1 MKRCLIYAR
10 VSTKQQTTENQLPP
24 LRKFAKDRGW
34 KVVEEFIDHGYSGTT
49 DQRPQLAEVMNLA
62 RRRAFDVLL
71 VYALDRFGRSVKH
84 LVNALDEFHS
94 LGIDFCAFNQNID
107 TTTPAGKLFFTM
119 ISGFAEFE
127 AGIIKER
134 VHAGLVRARAEGKR
148 LGRPRTVKV
157 DQREVLTLRKTHS
170 IRQIATQLG
179 ISKSAIHRVSQ
190 NSGR

>member
-10 VSTKQQTTENQLPP
+10 VSTRTQTVDNQLPP
-24 LRKFAKDRGW
+24 LRKFAKDRQW
-34 KVVEEFIDHGYSGTT
+34 EVVKELIDHGYSGTT
-49 DQRPQLAEVMNLA
+49 DKRPQLAEVMNLA

-84 LVNALDEFHS
+84 LVNALDEFHE

-127 AGIIKER
+127 AAIIKER
-134 VHAGLVRARAEGKR
+134 VRAGLALPIPHK
-148 LGRPRTVKV
+148 
-157 DQREVLTLRKTHS
+157 
-170 IRQIATQLG
+170 
-179 ISKSAIHRVSQ
+179 
-190 NSGR
+190 

>member
-34 KVVEEFIDHGYSGTT
+34 KVVKEMIDHGYSGTT
-49 DQRPQLAEVMNLA
+49 ATRPQLTEVMSLA
-62 RRRAFDVLL
+62 RRREFDVLL

-127 AGIIKER
+127 AAIIKER
-134 VHAGLVRARAEGKR
+134 VLAGLVRARAEGKQ
-148 LGRPRTVKV
+148 LGRPRTVQV
-157 DQREVLTLRKTHS
+157 DPRQVRALRKTHS
-170 IRQIATQLG
+170 IRQIALNLG
-179 ISKSAIHRVSQ
+179 TSKSAVHRLLMQS
-190 NSGR
+190 SK

>member
-49 DQRPQLAEVMNLA
+49 DQRPQLNEVMNLA
-62 RRRAFDVLL
+62 RRRGYDVLL

-94 LGIDFCAFNQNID
+94 LGIDFFAFNQNID

-134 VHAGLVRARAEGKR
+134 VQAGLVRARAEGKQ
-148 LGRPRTVKV
+148 LGRPKTVEL
-157 DQREVLTLRKTHS
+157 DPLEVKRLHKT
-170 IRQIATQLG
+170 
-179 ISKSAIHRVSQ
+179 
-190 NSGR
+190 

>member
-34 KVVEEFIDHGYSGTT
+34 KIVSELIDHGYSGTT
-49 DQRPQLAEVMNLA
+49 NLRPNLTEVMSLA

-84 LVNALDEFHS
+84 LVNALDEFNE
-94 LGIDFCAFNQNID
+94 LGIDFRAYNQDID
-107 TTTPAGKLFFTM
+107 TTTAAGKLFFTM

-127 AGIIKER
+127 AAIIKER
-134 VHAGLVRARAEGKR
+134 VHAGLARARAEGKQ
-148 LGRPRTVKV
+148 LGRPRTVQV
-157 DQREVLTLRKTHS
+157 DPRQVRALRRTHS
-170 IRQIATQLG
+170 IRQMAVQLG
-179 ISKSAIHRVSQ
+179 ESKSAIHRVLGSVK
-190 NSGR
+190 

>member
-34 KVVEEFIDHGYSGTT
+34 KVVKEMIDHGYSGTT
-49 DQRPQLAEVMNLA
+49 EQRPQLIEVMDLA
-62 RRRAFDVLL
+62 RRREFDVLL

-84 LVNALDEFHS
+84 LVNALDEFRA
-94 LGIDFCAFNQNID
+94 LGIDFCVLNQNID

-127 AGIIKER
+127 AAIIKER
-134 VHAGLVRARAEGKR
+134 VHAGLARARNEGKI
-148 LGRPRTVKV
+148 LGRPRTVHLDTAEIKKLRRTLSLRQV
-157 DQREVLTLRKTHS
+157 AKMLKTSVGSLQRAL
-170 IRQIATQLG
+170 
-179 ISKSAIHRVSQ
+179 
-190 NSGR
+190 N